1 MLLGLLGAS
10 CYRSQGVRVYKLDD
24 MGIKPALKEL
34 VQNQPEYFNA
44 PYTLLIL
51 VDGSPCGKL
60 LQETMWWDEWQ
71 ETATE
76 AGYGFVLVTSRA
88 DSAGLVWAAQL
99 DSVDSPVLV
108 MPGCEDYLLELGMPR
123 GFAPLKLLIDST
135 AHIHQFWSPFVDT
148 ADCNRLMYQ
157 LDSLSCSG
165 TRGAPEPHR
174 WLLEE

>member
-10 CYRSQGVRVYKLDD
+10 CYRSQLVRTYKLDD
-24 MGIKPALKEL
+24 TGIKPALKEL
-34 VQNQPEYFNA
+34 VQNQPEYFTA
-44 PYTLLIL
+44 PYTLVIL

-60 LQETMWWDEWQ
+60 LQETVWWDDWR

-108 MPGCEDYLLELGMPR
+108 MPDSEDYLLEVGIPR
-123 GFAPLKLLIDST
+123 GLLPLKLLIDST
-135 AHIHQFWSPFVDT
+135 AHIHMLWNPFVDT
-148 ADCNRLMYQ
+148 AGCNWLMDQ
-157 LDSLSCSG
+157 IDSVSCSG
-165 TRGAPEPHR
+165 ARGAPVPHR
-174 WLLEE
+174 LLSDE